1 MYSQGAIYFKRK
13 NMCWHMILIKKPF
26 VTNLYVFII
35 ISSWILCSTKL
46 SWKRKNKQ
54 LPWLPTPL
62 VLLNYGSTVVT
73 FNLWKY
79 PLIRLAFAEITFRVD
94 FFSQFWI
101 LTFFPR
107 VYFCSSWNSRKFAWI
122 YLRGCQNIY
131 SRYKRKRMKEL
142 QNYSSCNE
150 SI

>member
-1 MYSQGAIYFKRK
+1 MLAYDFNKKTLCNKSLRFYHYF
-13 NMCWHMILIKKPF
+13 ILNFMFYQI
-26 VTNLYVFII
+26 
-35 ISSWILCSTKL
+35 

-62 VLLNYGSTVVT
+62 VLLSYGSTVVT

-79 PLIRLAFAEITFRVD
+79 PLIRLAFAEINFRLD

-107 VYFCSSWNSRKFAWI
+107 IYFCSSWNSRKFAWI

-131 SRYKRKRMKEL
+131 LPYKRKRMKEL
-142 QNYSSCNE
+142 QHCRNCNE